1 MELDLED
8 LFGAAGCTGS
18 VHAARLDGT
27 QEAGWQPDRAMV
39 PASVVKVLVAAEAE
53 SRMADGP
60 LEPTERVTI
69 GDAERTV
76 GPVGLSLLADPVQVS
91 LRDLTV
97 LMLTLSDNAATDALL
112 SRVGLEA
119 VNATGRRLGLR
130 ETVLATDIG
139 GLIESIA
146 VDVGFEDWSAYVA
159 WRRSGV
165 DVATALTRLSR
176 ARALSEDPP
185 TRTTARDMTTLL
197 RAVWNDEAG
206 PPAACVRVRD
216 LMAQQLTR
224 QRIARG
230 FGPGVTVA
238 AKSGGLLGVARNE
251 VGVVTFPEGDA
262 YAVAVLTRSGD
273 PLRDERVVDD
283 AIAEAASRAVAR
295 LRRP

>member
-8 LFGAAGCTGS
+8 LFGADGGTGS

-27 QEAGWQPDRAMV
+27 RETGCQPDRPMV
-39 PASVVKVLVAAEAE
+39 PASVVKVLVAVEVE
-53 SRMADGP
+53 SRMADGR
-60 LEPTERVTI
+60 LEATTRVTV
-69 GDAERTV
+69 GNAERTV

-91 LRDLTV
+91 LRDLSV

-112 SRVGLEA
+112 AQVGLDA

-130 ETVLATDIG
+130 DTVLASDIG

-146 VDVGFEDWSAYVA
+146 VDVGFEDWAAYVA
-159 WRRSGV
+159 WRRSGI

-197 RAVWNDEAG
+197 RAVWSDEAG
-206 PPAACVRVRD
+206 PPVACARVRD

-230 FGPGVTVA
+230 FGPGVVVA

-262 YAVAVLTRSGD
+262 YAVAVLTRSAD
-273 PLRDERVVDD
+273 PTRDERAVDD
-283 AIAEAASRAVAR
+283 AIAEAAARAVAL
-295 LRRP
+295 LR

>member
-1 MELDLED
+1 MDLDLENV
-8 LFGAAGCTGS
+8 FGDAGCTGS
-18 VHAARLDGT
+18 VHAARLGGT
-27 QEAGWQPDRAMV
+27 QETGWHPALPMV
-39 PASVVKVLVAAEAE
+39 PASVVKVLVAVEAE
-53 SRMADGP
+53 SRMADGR
-60 LEPTERVTI
+60 LEPTERVTV

-91 LRDLTV
+91 LRDLSV

-112 SRVGLEA
+112 ARVGVAA

-130 ETVLATDIG
+130 DTVLATDID
-139 GLIESIA
+139 GLLGSIA
-146 VDVGFEDWSAYVA
+146 VDAGFADWAAYVA
-159 WRRSGV
+159 WRRSGA
-165 DVATALTRLSR
+165 DVATALRRLSR

-197 RAVWNDEAG
+197 RAVWDDEAG
-206 PPAACVRVRD
+206 PPAACARVRD

-230 FGPGVTVA
+230 FGPGVSVA

-251 VGVVTFPEGDA
+251 VGVVAFLEGDA

-273 PLRDERVVDD
+273 PLRDERAVDD
-283 AIAEAASRAVAR
+283 AIAEAAARAVGG
-295 LRRP
+295 LR